1 MLTELYF
8 EALLANADLADRV
21 WYMWDAGIIDDEL
34 AAIAWWLVLG
44 VLARS
49 PCQSVSADLMKA
61 GLTSKY
67 STTFRSSP

>member
-1 MLTELYF
+1 MLTELYI
-8 EALLANADLADRV
+8 EALLVDSVLADFV
-21 WYMWDAGIIDDEL
+21 WEAWDVGLIPNDL